1 MLTLFFLLV
10 CIAVLSVFR
19 VYLFMMVAVYTVLPN
34 FISVTRKVKGCLY
47 DNSAIRLKRCQIQT
61 SAANFLRCR
70 FNKPINYSMSFKK
83 SFIYFTILSIWVSLL
98 GLYKNSVYVHIIS
111 SACRR
116 CMNKLFV
123 SENSVRLK
131 FNVFS
136 LTVPKSIPL
145 AVQGNALFF
154 YTILSNL
161 ACLLFNEW
169 PFTLVHPQKI
179 IMCHI
184 LLHMLKSSQNNL
196 HETF

>member
-1 MLTLFFLLV
+1 MF
-10 CIAVLSVFR
+10 ISS
-19 VYLFMMVAVYTVLPN
+19 VYTVQPN
-34 FISVTRKVKGCLY
+34 FISVTRIVKGRLY

-61 SAANFLRCR
+61 SAANFLRSR
-70 FNKPINYSMSFKK
+70 FNKPINNSMSFKK

-98 GLYKNSVYVHIIS
+98 GCYRRIVRMYHIIY

-145 AVQGNALFF
+145 AVQGNALLFH
-154 YTILSNL
+154 TILSNL
-161 ACLLFNEW
+161 TCFLFNEW
-169 PFTLVHPQKI
+169 PFTLVHPPKI
-179 IMCHI
+179 LMCHI
-184 LLHMLKSSQNNL
+184 LLHMFKPSHKTVSMKLSRITNRML
-196 HETF
+196 MY